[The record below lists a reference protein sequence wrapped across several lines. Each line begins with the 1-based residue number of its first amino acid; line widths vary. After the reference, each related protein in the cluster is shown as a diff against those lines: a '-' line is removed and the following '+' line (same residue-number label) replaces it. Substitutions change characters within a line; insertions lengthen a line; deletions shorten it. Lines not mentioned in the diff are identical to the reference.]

1 MISLASLTVQTP
13 TDYKLGINTI
23 SISAIKPLPQ
33 PQPWSSIDRLVLKV
47 LAEKYLKTLE
57 FDSEVL
63 QSLDYKLR
71 HSVAGDVAA
80 GHERTMYYI
89 DDYTAY
95 KA

>member
-13 TDYKLGINTI
+13 T
-23 SISAIKPLPQ
+23 
-33 PQPWSSIDRLVLKV
+33 VLKV